1 MSSLLLLPT
10 NTDSSLTIA
19 NIYRSNVGEGIF
31 SVIDTVASTIIEYVD
46 DDGDVS
52 KFYKISFTDG
62 VTESNLIAVIPF
74 EKQVVNVIR
83 NLIQI
88 SSDDLSDITIV
99 NLIPPAQHDIRIDI
113 CEYVYGADLTYIDDG
128 LYSLPNRYFFDLN
141 NGGAISTLDLNFYL
155 QTIPVYAYSEKT
167 PIVPIVIDIDERYI
181 QLDRTLLTT
190 EQIKINY
197 YMTRRRIE
205 TDTLLTMLAY
215 KIAAN
220 HFDEQSLNA
229 SSTSNKVKVGDIAVN
244 SSTSSNAL
252 LQDTYYKL
260 EAKYNK
266 LITNFKR
273 GFYRAKI

>member
-10 NTDSSLTIA
+10 NDDSSFITA
-19 NIYRSNVGEGIF
+19 NIYRANIEEGTYLL
-31 SVIDTVASTIIEYVD
+31 VDTTTSTIIEYVD
-46 DDGDVS
+46 TTGDVS

-62 VTESNLIAVIPF
+62 ETESSLISVISF
-74 EKQVVNVIR
+74 EKQVVNLIR

-88 SSDDLSDITIV
+88 SSDDLSDATIV
-99 NLIPPAQHDIRIDI
+99 NLISPAQHDIRIDI
-113 CEYVYGADLTYIDDG
+113 CEYIYGADLTYIDDG

-141 NGGAISTLDLNFYL
+141 NGGAVSTLDLDFYL
-155 QTIPVYAYSEKT
+155 QTIPVYAYSTKT
-167 PIVPIVIDIDERYI
+167 PIVPIVIDINERYI

-205 TDTLLTMLAY
+205 IDSLLTMLAY

-229 SSTSNKVKVGDIAVN
+229 SSTSNKVKVGDITVN
-244 SSTSSNAL
+244 SSTSSNTL
-252 LQDTYYKL
+252 LQDTYYKM
-260 EAKYNK
+260 ESKYNK